1 MSRVVRSSKYR
12 HVFGTAAKKEECWDN
27 LKTSKSAWDSN
38 KCAANSHLIGVIW
51 ESQGGGSFAVIP
63 RKSVGKVPAS
73 LPLVAGHKGLVL
85 DIDSNPFNAGVF
97 GSVSEDGNG
106 RIWNIP
112 VEGLTQTLVEPTQI
126 LLGHRRK
133 VGTIR
138 FHPTAENLVATS
150 SADFTVKIWDITTGQ
165 ANLTVTGH
173 ADMIQSAEWDRLG
186 ARLATCS
193 KDKKL
198 RIVDPRSGEI
208 TAEVEAHAGIEGSRC
223 LWLGRQDYVITTGFS
238 KTSDRQFAIWD
249 PRNLATK
256 LTSQNVDTAAGILMP
271 FYDDDTN
278 MLFLAGKGDGNV
290 RYYEIVD
297 DKPYIHYLSEYK
309 SATPQLGMTMLPKL
323 AVNVSACE
331 IDVLLKVCTG
341 YVEPISFTVP
351 RKSDIFQDDIY
362 PPTKSDKPALTA
374 AQWLAGQTAEPSTV
388 SLEGG
393 YVAPPPKEL
402 VVEKQVVDEGPK
414 TEAELRSE
422 YEKLKKRVAY
432 LEAEIVK
439 KDQQIA
445 NLQG

>member
-1 MSRVVRSSKYR
+1 
-12 HVFGTAAKKEECWDN
+12 
-27 LKTSKSAWDSN
+27 
-38 KCAANSHLIGVIW
+38 
-51 ESQGGGSFAVIP
+51 
-63 RKSVGKVPAS
+63 
-73 LPLVAGHKGLVL
+73 
-85 DIDSNPFNAGVF
+85 
-97 GSVSEDGNG
+97 
-106 RIWNIP
+106 
-112 VEGLTQTLVEPTQI
+112 
-126 LLGHRRK
+126 
-133 VGTIR
+133 
-138 FHPTAENLVATS
+138 
-150 SADFTVKIWDITTGQ
+150 
-165 ANLTVTGH
+165 
-173 ADMIQSAEWDRLG
+173 
-186 ARLATCS
+186 
-193 KDKKL
+193 
-198 RIVDPRSGEI
+198 
-208 TAEVEAHAGIEGSRC
+208 
-223 LWLGRQDYVITTGFS
+223 
-238 KTSDRQFAIWD
+238 
-249 PRNLATK
+249 

-331 IDVLLKVCTG
+331 INVLLKVCTG